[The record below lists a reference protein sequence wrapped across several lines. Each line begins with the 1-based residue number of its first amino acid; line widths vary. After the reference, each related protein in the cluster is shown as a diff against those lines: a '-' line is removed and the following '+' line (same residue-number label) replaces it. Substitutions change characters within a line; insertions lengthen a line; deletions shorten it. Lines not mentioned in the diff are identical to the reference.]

1 MAMEFI
7 ARLES
12 EPRGMYCGAI
22 GLLRPGGDAIFN
34 VAIRTVT
41 LDSVTGE
48 AICGV
53 GGGITW
59 DSAAGDEYA
68 EALVKSRFLDAVPDA
83 GSFRLIETLRLEN
96 SNYFLLERHLYRLSE
111 SAAYFD
117 FSCDTETCR
126 RQLLT
131 LAQQHRHGTWRVRLT
146 LGATGDIE
154 IAVSAMPGL
163 PNGASAPVFVLAE
176 TPVKRDSIWLYH
188 KTTRRT
194 FYEQALAAHPE
205 AFDVLLCNEDGQLT
219 EFTRGNLVLEINGVR
234 YTPPQSCGLLDG
246 TLRRELLESGQLTER
261 ILNRGDLKN
270 ASRII
275 FINGLRGEIELHRQQ
290 DSQ

>member
-1 MAMEFI
+1 MWVTT
-7 ARLES
+7 
-12 EPRGMYCGAI
+12 
-22 GLLRPGGDAIFN
+22 LLLISN
-34 VAIRTVT
+34 Q
-41 LDSVTGE
+41 SV
-48 AICGV
+48 
-53 GGGITW
+53 
-59 DSAAGDEYA
+59 
-68 EALVKSRFLDAVPDA
+68 F
-83 GSFRLIETLRLEN
+83 
-96 SNYFLLERHLYRLSE
+96 
-111 SAAYFD
+111 
-117 FSCDTETCR
+117 
-126 RQLLT
+126 
-131 LAQQHRHGTWRVRLT
+131 
-146 LGATGDIE
+146 
-154 IAVSAMPGL
+154 
-163 PNGASAPVFVLAE
+163 
-176 TPVKRDSIWLYH
+176 YH

-261 ILNRGDLKN
+261 ILNLDDLKN